1 MRLAASILRFFLCI
15 LQFCGSPW
23 LALLALLA
31 LFARQRLDTRT
42 LTFPRVRTP
51 QPRTSIAHGEAIL
64 FQDRYRWWP
73 FAMGPPIGASGK

>member
-15 LQFCGSPW
+15 PQFCGSPW
-23 LALLALLA
+23 LALLA
-31 LFARQRLDTRT
+31 RQRLDART

-51 QPRTSIAHGEAIL
+51 HPQTSIAHGEALL

-73 FAMGPPIGASGK
+73 FAMGPPTGARGK